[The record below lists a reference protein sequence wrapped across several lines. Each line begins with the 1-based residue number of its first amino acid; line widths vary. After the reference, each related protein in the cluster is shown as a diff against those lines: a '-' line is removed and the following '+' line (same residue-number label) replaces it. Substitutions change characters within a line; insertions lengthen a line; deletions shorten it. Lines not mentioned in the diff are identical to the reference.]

1 MLVSNSSLIA
11 SVVTAVINSHLKS
24 INEMTPFFDKAAIGL
39 SAICA
44 IHCLTLPIALAMI
57 PSLVLLEVGDEK
69 FHQLLIFC
77 VLPTSLIALTMGCRR
92 HRHWQVLGWGLVGL
106 SILLLTAVLGH
117 DLVGE
122 KIEKFATLC
131 GAMLV
136 VMSHLMNFRRC
147 RANDCE
153 G

>member
-1 MLVSNSSLIA
+1 MTHN
-11 SVVTAVINSHLKS
+11 HLKL
-24 INEMTPFFDKAAIGL
+24 INVITPFLDKAAIGL

-57 PSLVLLEVGDEK
+57 PSLVLLEVGEEN
-69 FHQLLIFC
+69 FHQLLIVF
-77 VLPTSLIALTMGCRR
+77 VLPTSLFALTMGCRR
-92 HRHWQVLGWGLVGL
+92 HRHWQVLGWGSAGL
-106 SILLLTAVLGH
+106 LILLLTAVLGH
-117 DLVGE
+117 DLMGE
-122 KIEKFATLC
+122 KMEKVATVC

-136 VMSHLMNFRRC
+136 VVSHLLNYRRC